1 MDVNEIK
8 SNGGSKVADTS
19 SLDDFI
25 MANHKKKFRFG
36 IIISFALTVLIKNP
50 VTSYETDADKAV
62 SRIHTLKCSTDT

>member
-25 MANHKKKFRFG
+25 KANHKKKFRFG
-36 IIISFALTVLIKNP
+36 IIAALLC
-50 VTSYETDADKAV
+50 AV
-62 SRIHTLKCSTDT
+62 YWGV